1 MHIVVFV
8 TAANTQEARK
18 IADKLI
24 QDKLAACVNIVDNVR
39 SLFWWEGKPDS
50 AQEALLIVKSAKSK
64 FPRIVDAVKSVHS
77 YEVPEII
84 ALPIISGEKKYLR
97 WIDDSLRRPG

>member
-8 TAANTQEARK
+8 TAANIEEARK

-24 QDKLAACVNIVDNVR
+24 QDKLAACVNMIDNVK
-39 SLFWWEGKPDS
+39 SLFWWEGKLDS
-50 AQEALLIVKSAKSK
+50 AQEVMLVIKSAKSK
-64 FPRIVDAVKSVHS
+64 FSKIVNAVKSVHS

-84 ALPIISGEKKYLR
+84 ALPIIAGEKKYLR
-97 WIDDSLRRPG
+97 WIDDSFRRPD